1 MTDKMPIKIQVL
13 NPVYSIVLQKQGY
26 RLSPVLSYN
35 YEYYRQ
41 GPYKKV
47 RKTGRSIVIEKLS
60 GKFPTGLL
68 NKAVEYCKAFD
79 IPVEVIYPADEKG
92 VVVNTNSAILPF
104 VPRPYQSE
112 AISTALFTKRGV
124 IQAPTGSG
132 KTFIMAA
139 IATYFPN
146 YSITIVVHTKT
157 LMIQTIK
164 ELGKFFPEENIGQI
178 GEGRREYNTRISVA
192 MIQTVHSDLKSQ
204 IPEQYKQAAV
214 WAQRLSVVFVD
225 ECHHIAKFDSSY
237 ANFLTRTLAPVR
249 IGVTATLPTA
259 EEAALALEA
268 FIGPVI
274 YEVKMDKLI
283 EEGSLAT
290 PRLKIFKVPEHPEL
304 KSVKKYQDVYD
315 QGIVNNRSRNRK
327 ILYEASKLVKD
338 KDLTVLMIISRIEH
352 GDNLITLANNM
363 YPELKM
369 IFIKGATDAFFR
381 EEVRQ
386 ALQSKEY
393 DIVIA
398 STIWKEGVDIP
409 SLGAIVNAAGGKS
422 EIATIQTLGR
432 GLRTTPDKS
441 EIVFYDFFDN
451 SHPYLISH
459 FGERITLYFDLGW
472 M

>member
-26 RLSPVLSYN
+26 RLAPVLSYN

-47 RKTGRSIVIEKLS
+47 RKTGRAIVVEKLS
-60 GKFPTGLL
+60 GKFPSGLL
-68 NKAVEYCKAFD
+68 NKVVEYCKAFD

-92 VVVNTNSAILPF
+92 VIVNTNSAILPF
-104 VPRPYQSE
+104 EPRPYQNE

-146 YSITIVVHTKT
+146 YNITIVVHTKT

-214 WAQRLSVVFVD
+214 WTQRLSVVFVD
-225 ECHHIAKFDSSY
+225 ECHHVSSFSGSY
-237 ANFLTRTLAPVR
+237 ANFLIRTLAPVR
-249 IGVTATLPTA
+249 IGVTATLPTT
-259 EEAALALEA
+259 EEAKLALEA

-274 YEVKMDKLI
+274 YEVKMDTLI

-290 PRLKIFKVPEHPEL
+290 PRLKIFKVPEHPEA
-304 KSVKKYQDVYD
+304 S
-315 QGIVNNRSRNRK
+315 QGKTHWPI
-327 ILYEASKLVKD
+327 AQ
-338 KDLTVLMIISRIEH
+338 
-352 GDNLITLANNM
+352 A
-363 YPELKM
+363 
-369 IFIKGATDAFFR
+369 
-381 EEVRQ
+381 EVC
-386 ALQSKEY
+386 LWS
-393 DIVIA
+393 
-398 STIWKEGVDIP
+398 
-409 SLGAIVNAAGGKS
+409 
-422 EIATIQTLGR
+422 
-432 GLRTTPDKS
+432 
-441 EIVFYDFFDN
+441 
-451 SHPYLISH
+451 
-459 FGERITLYFDLGW
+459 
-472 M
+472 